1 MIQNATWDITEKE
14 VIEKFIKQVIEKY
27 NKVDFVVNN
36 AGLSKCWLLT
46 CDYENFLYV
55 QKLSLAAPFMI
66 TKLLLNN
73 FNTNAV
79 IVNIS
84 STRAFQSQSDWE
96 SYGTAKG
103 ITWLLQNS

>member
-36 AGLSKCWLLT
+36 AGLSKCGLLT

-55 QKLSLAAPFMI
+55 QKFKSCR
-66 TKLLLNN
+66 TVYDNK
-73 FNTNAV
+73 T
-79 IVNIS
+79 IVKQ
-84 STRAFQSQSDWE
+84 F
-96 SYGTAKG
+96 
-103 ITWLLQNS
+103 